1 MVAVPTQK
9 GTCGIWICLR
19 LEVNQMISVLA
30 GLSWSSLEHIYE
42 LTSATHAETLFW
54 SSESAE
60 GTQTNKSACHPHK
73 GENVD
78 GTALLVAANQLC
90 KEEKGLVQRLTLEGL
105 QTKLEW
111 VTTWHCYT

>member
-1 MVAVPTQK
+1 MVVVLTRKEA
-9 GTCGIWICLR
+9 CGIWICLQ
-19 LEVNQMISVLA
+19 LEVNQRISVLA
-30 GLSWSSLEHIYE
+30 GLSWSPLEHIHK
-42 LTSATHAETLFW
+42 LTSATHAKTLFC
-54 SSESAE
+54 SSEAAE
-60 GTQTNKSACHPHK
+60 GAQTNKSSCYPHK

-90 KEEKGLVQRLTLEGL
+90 KEEKGLVQGPTLEGL